1 MSEMLKV
8 VIVGSGDMGGTHLRG
23 YAALDDVQV
32 AAVADPDLGRAGA
45 LAEAHRVPKT
55 YADYHEAIQTE
66 KPDMVSVCVPAFL
79 HCEVALY
86 AMEQGYHV
94 LCEKPIALTLEDG
107 QRMAEASERLGGRLG
122 MVFQRRYLEVWKEV
136 ERRLPLLGE
145 PLSYQVAD
153 FRPVRTKR
161 LMHSRSGNGGP
172 VIDCCVHDFD
182 MAMRLFGPAESVYA
196 VGGIYARD
204 KAELTAITDLA
215 TDTANISIRFAN
227 NHTALLS
234 YCWGLPT
241 GFRDISRTE
250 ILGPNGILRIDSG
263 GLEHHMGAGRI
274 ETVAGL
280 DTNGH
285 SAQVAAF
292 VHALRN
298 NKPLPVAPHEAFQAL
313 RVAHAALQSI
323 VSAAPQH
330 LA

>member
-1 MSEMLKV
+1 MSEMLKI

-23 YAALDDVQV
+23 YAALDDVHV
-32 AAVADPDLGRAGA
+32 AAVADPDLGRAAA
-45 LAEAHRVPKT
+45 LAEAHHVPKT

-66 KPDMVSVCVPAFL
+66 KPDIVSVCVPAFL

-86 AMEQGYHV
+86 AMEHGCHV

-107 QRMAEASERLGGRLG
+107 QHMGEASERLGGRLG
-122 MVFQRRYLEVWKEV
+122 VVFQRRYLEVWKEV

-145 PLSYQVAD
+145 PLSYQATD
-153 FRPVRTKR
+153 FRPIRPKR

-182 MAMRLFGPAESVYA
+182 MAMHLLGPVESAYA
-196 VGGIYARD
+196 VGEVFAMG
-204 KAELTAITDLA
+204 KHELSAISDLA
-215 TDTANISIRFAN
+215 IDTANVSLRFAN
-227 NHTALLS
+227 RHSALLS

-241 GFRDISRTE
+241 GFHDITRTE
-250 ILGPNGILRIDSG
+250 ILGPNGMLRIDSG
-263 GLEHHMGAGRI
+263 GLEHHMGGGRI

-285 SAQVAAF
+285 AAQIAAF

-298 NKPLPVAPHEAFQAL
+298 GRPLPVAPHEALQAL

-323 VSAAPQH
+323 ASGAPQH